1 MITVRQ
7 PTRQLLRYAAAGLL
21 SLAALLLLAAC
32 GTNSATG
39 AGVSA
44 SASATPTC
52 PPTPR
57 FQSVSGTVQSV
68 GTGSF
73 TVLDR
78 QGQSKQVVYTSN
90 TRFTKQVQEKVS
102 DLKDGEQVTV
112 FVSQNSDGSYSAV
125 SIEAGGGQIGFAG
138 NSAGQNSQGGQ
149 GTRRSFTG
157 NRGNL
162 NTACFRRQGQGSF
175 GANSTSGQNS
185 RAVRGSVTQI
195 VGNQLTVT
203 DSSGSNFVLTLT
215 SSTRIIQTEAASAS
229 DLKSG
234 VTVLVI
240 GTNGSQGQLTA
251 SSVTINPQTQGR

>member
-1 MITVRQ
+1 MNTVKQAAR
-7 PTRQLLRYAAAGLL
+7 RLSRYAAGFF
-21 SLAALLLLAAC
+21 SLAALLMLVAC
-32 GTNSATG
+32 GTNGATVGSAS
-39 AGVSA
+39 V

-78 QGQSKQVVYTSN
+78 QGQSRQVVYTSS

-112 FVSQNSDGSYSAV
+112 FVSQNSDGTYSAV
-125 SIEAGGGQIGFAG
+125 SITAGNGQANFAANGNGQTGQGSRQGFAG
-138 NSAGQNSQGGQ
+138 N
-149 GTRRSFTG
+149 
-157 NRGNL
+157 RGNI
-162 NTACFRRQGQGSF
+162 NTACFRRQGQAGF
-175 GANSTSGQNS
+175 GANGANGQNS
-185 RAVRGSVTQI
+185 RAVRGSITQI

-203 DSSGSNFVLTLT
+203 DSSGSNFVLNLT
-215 SSTRIIQTEAASAS
+215 SSTRVVQTEAASAS

-234 VTVLVI
+234 VTVLAV
-240 GTNGSQGQLTA
+240 GTSGSQGQLTA
-251 SSVTINPQTQGR
+251 SSVTINPQMQGR

>member
-1 MITVRQ
+1 MIMVKQ
-7 PTRQLLRYAAAGLL
+7 PARQLLRYAAVGLL
-21 SLAALLLLAAC
+21 SLATLLLLAAC

-68 GTGSF
+68 STGSF
-73 TVLDR
+73 TVLNR
-78 QGQSKQVVYTSN
+78 QGQSKQVVYTSK
-90 TRFTKQVQEKVS
+90 TRFIKQVQEKVS

-125 SIEAGGGQIGFAG
+125 SIEAGGGQLGFAG
-138 NSAGQNSQGGQ
+138 NGTGQSGQ
-149 GTRRSFTG
+149 GTRQGLAG
-157 NRGNL
+157 NRGNF
-162 NTACFRRQGQGSF
+162 NTACFRRQGQGQNGL
-175 GANSTSGQNS
+175 GANGTSGQNS

-240 GTNGSQGQLTA
+240 GTNDSQGQLTA